1 MDIVLDVDDYDS
13 WSRASFESSTVTFIK
28 QLEYIP
34 LVSTIVGIV
43 RIVFGVL
50 ETIFGLFAL
59 PFQLARDAYKGKSH
73 QFILIDG
80 LANVVRGVVA
90 LKPIIGNIILYIY
103 DRAMDQKPSSE
114 KNLEESQIHDF
125 STLKNYSSREPISC

>member
-1 MDIVLDVDDYDS
+1 MDIVLDVDDYDA

-43 RIVFGVL
+43 RIAFGII
-50 ETIFGLFAL
+50 ETLFGLLAL
-59 PFQLARDAYKGKSH
+59 PLQLIHDAFQGKSH
-73 QFILIDG
+73 EFILIDG
-80 LANVVRGVVA
+80 LANIVRGVVA

-103 DRAMDQKPSSE
+103 DRAMDQKQLPDKDE
-114 KNLEESQIHDF
+114 MRIHDLSYLKKHF
-125 STLKNYSSREPISC
+125 SGDTISC